1 MTAAPSAPGLPGRH
15 PLMIAVRYANEAPR
29 LYRTKVLL
37 QAVELAKH
45 PDDPRLVLHFETR
58 HTFSSGCSECP
69 AKPFKSVCCVVV
81 IIAIN
86 RLFKYD
92 DPLDA
97 QLPRTVLVSWCP
109 HLVRVRRR

>member
-15 PLMIAVRYANEAPR
+15 PLKIAVCYANEAPR

-45 PDDPRLVLHFETR
+45 PDGPRVVLPFETR
-58 HTFSSGCSECP
+58 HTFSSGCVECP
-69 AKPFKSVCCVVV
+69 AKSFESVFFFVVG
-81 IIAIN
+81 IAIN

-97 QLPRTVLVSWCP
+97 QVPRTVLVSWCP